1 MIERVHPTFHG
12 EAESNPPCIDS
23 KLYST
28 ASLASLQDFFNP
40 IASQI
45 LSIKGARSTG
55 KPFFEKAFP

>member
-12 EAESNPPCIDS
+12 EAESYPHS

-40 IASQI
+40 IGSRI

>member
-1 MIERVHPTFHG
+1 MVRQRVTH
-12 EAESNPPCIDS
+12 S

-40 IASQI
+40 IGSQI